1 MLPSAWAVRSD
12 RSTACRFDL
21 SDRNV
26 AFRCASRLAHRADSP
41 RNRRVFALRV
51 VCVCI
56 CLHVVVTNKLAG
68 VDMTIASVVGG
79 HVCSD
84 RGHFGLKDHPEF

>member
-1 MLPSAWAVRSD
+1 M
-12 RSTACRFDL
+12 
-21 SDRNV
+21 
-26 AFRCASRLAHRADSP
+26 
-41 RNRRVFALRV
+41 RV

-84 RGHFGLKDHPEF
+84 RGHFGLKDHPNFEEG